1 VETVASTKPGQRLA
15 ATRGM
20 SPLQNTT
27 HAKEV
32 LLRRRDVISKS
43 RTRNDADAV
52 GLSSERREE
61 DQAENEEISDV
72 LLLLSDRETVELREI
87 EAALERLARG
97 AWGRCDSCGEPI
109 EPRRLNAIPE
119 ARRCADC
126 AASS

>member
-1 VETVASTKPGQRLA
+1 
-15 ATRGM
+15 M

-87 EAALERLARG
+87 EGALDRLSRG
-97 AWGRCDSCGEPI
+97 TWGRCETCGEPI

-119 ARRCADC
+119 ARRCAGC
-126 AASS
+126 AAST